1 MTDSSDED
9 LCRVCETA
17 RATGED
23 GLCDG
28 CRGARTLARVGM
40 QANGRQHDN

>member
-1 MTDSSDED
+1 MQDQED

-28 CRGARTLARVGM
+28 CRGARTLARVEKQTATG
-40 QANGRQHDN
+40 D

>member
-1 MTDSSDED
+1 MTDEKDQP
-9 LCRVCETA
+9 CRVCEMA

-28 CRGARTLARVGM
+28 CRGARTLARAE
-40 QANGRQHDN
+40 QADQHDN

>member
-1 MTDSSDED
+1 MTDEKTK
-9 LCRVCETA
+9 CRVCEVA

-28 CRGARTLARVGM
+28 CRGARTLARAEQVTGK
-40 QANGRQHDN
+40 RHDN